1 MKAPAKISIII
12 AVVFLLLA
20 AALSLVARNQALS
33 LVYHPLHE
41 RNLLSKTPADFSL
54 QYRDVSVQSTD
65 GNTIHGWYIPSENGA
80 GIILQHGF
88 KSDRE
93 ELLEE
98 AAILANKGYGV
109 LVSSIRAHDVN
120 EGELIAFGLKEM
132 PDLDAWVNFLQEQEG
147 IASIGMLGN
156 SLGGSL
162 IIQYA
167 AANEDIKAVV
177 AHSAF
182 SSMRDTINTSV
193 IYFTDLPAF
202 PFASLIGFWA
212 EQEIE
217 GDIDDIDATKWIGNI
232 SPRPILIL
240 HSISDIAISSDS
252 GELLFAAAAQPK
264 ELWQVEGVDH
274 AAFDTQLPEEFEN
287 RVLSFF
293 DRSLLGGEER

>member
-1 MKAPAKISIII
+1 MKAPAKISATI

-20 AALSLVARNQALS
+20 TALSLVARNEALS
-33 LVYHPLHE
+33 LVYHPLQE
-41 RNLLSKTPADFSL
+41 RSLLSKTPADYSL
-54 QYRDVSVQSTD
+54 QYRDVSVQSSD
-65 GNTIHGWYIPSENGA
+65 GNTIHAWHIPSENGA
-80 GIILQHGF
+80 GVILQHGF

-98 AAILANKGYGV
+98 AAMLANKGFGV
-109 LVSSIRAHDVN
+109 LLSSIRAHDVN

-132 PDLDAWVNFLQEQEG
+132 PDLDAWVKFLQEQEG
-147 IASIGMLGN
+147 IENIGMLGN

-167 AANEDIKAVV
+167 SANEDIKAVV

-193 IYFTDLPAF
+193 RYFTDLPAF
-202 PFASLIGFWA
+202 PFATLIRFWA
-212 EQEIE
+212 EQEID
-217 GDIDDIDATKWIGNI
+217 GDIDEIDAKRWIGDI

-240 HSISDIAISSDS
+240 HSISDIAISSES
-252 GELLFAAAAQPK
+252 GALLFAAASEPK

-274 AAFDTQLPEEFEN
+274 AGFDTQLPEEFEN
-287 RVLSFF
+287 KVVSFF
-293 DRSLLGGEER
+293 DQFLLGRE